1 MIILII
7 ILSILVV
14 LDIIDFFR
22 DSEDF
27 SVLSF
32 LGSCAR
38 GGLIGFTVMI
48 IIGAV
53 SMEMEDSKP
62 TALDVYRG
70 ETKLQVNYT
79 DGIPTDSVV
88 VWKDCHRLK
97 H

>member
-7 ILSILVV
+7 VLSILVV
-14 LDIIDFFR
+14 LDVIDFFR

-27 SVLSF
+27 SVLGF
-32 LGSCAR
+32 LGAGAR
-38 GGLIGFTVMI
+38 GGLVGFVVLI

-53 SMEMEDSKP
+53 SMEMEGPKP

-70 ETKLQVNYT
+70 ETKLQINYT
-79 DGIPTDSVV
+79 DSIPTDSVV